1 MPETQKINSKKYLT
15 THYSLLTPHNLMPRI
30 LSIDYG
36 SKRTG
41 LAVTDPQK
49 IIATGLA
56 GIHTKDLEKFL
67 KDYFKKEEVEMVII
81 GHPTNWDDSDTHAT
95 PLVQAFINRFK
106 KIFPATP
113 IVKVDE
119 RFTSKLAVK
128 SMVESGMKKKDRQNK
143 NLADEIAATILLQ
156 DYLNTIA

>member
-1 MPETQKINSKKYLT
+1 
-15 THYSLLTPHNLMPRI
+15 MPRI

-41 LAVTDPQK
+41 LAVTDPLK
-49 IIATGLA
+49 IIAAGLA
-56 GIHTKDLEKFL
+56 GIHTKDLENFL
-67 KDYFKKEEVEMVII
+67 TDYFKKEEVEMVII

-106 KIFPATP
+106 KVFPGMR

-119 RFTSKLAVK
+119 RFTSKLAVR

-143 NLADEIAATILLQ
+143 NLVDEIAATIMLQ